1 MEPWMAQARRQ
12 HGVISTAELRRFGPA
27 PTSGASQGRGTRRR
41 TADHGSRPLGRG
53 QGRGFVQ
60 VGSGSLAVRW
70 IRAKTPGCI
79 LGTAIRATYV
89 IPTGRLSIST
99 PPSEAPRTLY
109 RRPSDT
115 AEFGWYKGFYA
126 CQQPNRHTSA
136 RGHALWSAVP
146 PPRGRRRGGEGTCL
160 RGDPPRHR
168 RRPG

>member
-41 TADHGSRPLGRG
+41 TADHCSRPLGRG

-89 IPTGRLSIST
+89 IPTGCLSTST
-99 PPSEAPRTLY
+99 PPSEEPFLNEGALGTSTPRPAERSCGPGIRWWSGRQSGSY
-109 RRPSDT
+109 AASGRPLCLT
-115 AEFGWYKGFYA
+115 GQRFL
-126 CQQPNRHTSA
+126 CP
-136 RGHALWSAVP
+136 VP
-146 PPRGRRRGGEGTCL
+146 GG
-160 RGDPPRHR
+160 
-168 RRPG
+168 